1 MALSFGGAG
10 DAQVATG
17 VVGCHWLVEM
27 DFLSGTQ
34 RLTTAPV
41 NVVVSST
48 TYTGLGKL
56 MQVAPLAESEDNT
69 AAKLVISATVVDSAL
84 FAAVLGPA
92 TEYRG
97 RPVRLYLQLFTE
109 GFAPVG
115 TKVHRWTGTMEP
127 VRITRRVQAG
137 GPSSGRIEMPCT
149 RNGMSRARNYQGLR
163 LTHAQQQAI
172 YPADLGLEYL
182 QALIEK
188 PTLWLSKRFQ
198 EIQ

>member
-1 MALSFGGAG
+1 
-10 DAQVATG
+10 
-17 VVGCHWLVEM
+17 
-27 DFLSGTQ
+27 
-34 RLTTAPV
+34 
-41 NVVVSST
+41 
-48 TYTGLGKL
+48 
-56 MQVAPLAESEDNT
+56 
-69 AAKLVISATVVDSAL
+69 
-84 FAAVLGPA
+84 
-92 TEYRG
+92 
-97 RPVRLYLQLFTE
+97 
-109 GFAPVG
+109 VG

-172 YPADLGLEYL
+172 YPADMGLEYL
-182 QALIEK
+182 QALIEQ

>member
-1 MALSFGGAG
+1 MSLTFGTAG
-10 DAQVATG
+10 NAQVATG

-27 DFLSGTQ
+27 DFSTGTQ
-34 RLTTAPV
+34 YLTTAPV
-41 NVVVSST
+41 NVLVSAT
-48 TYTGLGKL
+48 NYIGLGKL

-92 TEYRG
+92 SEYRG
-97 RPVRLYLQLFTE
+97 RPVRLYLQLFSE
-109 GFAPVG
+109 AFAPVG
-115 TKVHRWTGTMEP
+115 TKVYRWTGTMEP
-127 VRITRRVQAG
+127 VRITRRTQAG

-149 RNGMSRARNYQGLR
+149 RNGMARARNYQGLR
-163 LTHAQQQAI
+163 LTHAQQQVT

-188 PTLWLSKRFQ
+188 PALWLSKRFQ
-198 EIQ
+198 YI